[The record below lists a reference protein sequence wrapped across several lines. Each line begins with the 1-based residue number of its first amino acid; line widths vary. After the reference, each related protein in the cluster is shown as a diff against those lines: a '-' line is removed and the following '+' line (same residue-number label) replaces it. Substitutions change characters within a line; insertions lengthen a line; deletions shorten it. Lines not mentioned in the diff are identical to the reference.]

1 MIKSCKDCGEEF
13 NWYPGKPGYINQCEE
28 CSDDVPLQGGNMI
41 WDHKTAPYIE
51 IKPMKDAL
59 IFAKQT
65 SRRNCGPLTSIVQRK
80 EPPSPAKY
88 NKASSGA
95 EDHAQYYSKLGEK
108 RSVKL

>member
-1 MIKSCKDCGEEF
+1 MTCKDCSKDF
-13 NWYPGKPGYINQCEE
+13 IWFKGKPGYINQCVD
-28 CSDDVPLQGGNMI
+28 CSDDVLHLGGNMI

-51 IKPMKDAL
+51 IKSMTDAI
-59 IFAKQT
+59 IFAKKT
-65 SRRNCGPLTSIVQRK
+65 SRRNCGPLSSIIERK

-95 EDHAQYYSKLGEK
+95 EDHAIYNSRLGEK